1 MDHLTMNANEISHL
15 RDVWKKCMKNGGE
28 PEQFTQSEFFQKYIP
43 KDEVD
48 FTEIFLKFNLGEIFK
63 SDKIITK
70 LLGKYN
76 CNYLFRQVSEIP
88 HLIIYS
94 DENFV
99 AFQPLGEP
107 GRDVKNFK
115 IGHLMV
121 LNHNHSNRFS
131 MNEMLPLCQEE
142 KDDLRK
148 RSDFMKMAYNSL
160 FNNYSVK
167 HCGQFV
173 LEKARTFGFS
183 DETPIREFFSFQIM
197 NIPEEIKRGRPGYKL
212 MVNDIDISN
221 DRQKINSQIN
231 RVFNLPLKTYQCI
244 QGPKNC
250 SQLVS
255 HIHGFLFESEKD
267 TFDDKFYKHY
277 ISLDEIIT
285 LQN

>member
-107 GRDVKNFK
+107 GRDVNNFK

-121 LNHNHSNRFS
+121 LNHQTNHLMDLLHHPVIS
-131 MNEMLPLCQEE
+131 M
-142 KDDLRK
+142 DLLLSMEILYHK
-148 RSDFMKMAYNSL
+148 K
-160 FNNYSVK
+160 
-167 HCGQFV
+167 
-173 LEKARTFGFS
+173 
-183 DETPIREFFSFQIM
+183 I
-197 NIPEEIKRGRPGYKL
+197 EEIDMMIMMMMK
-212 MVNDIDISN
+212 
-221 DRQKINSQIN
+221 
-231 RVFNLPLKTYQCI
+231 
-244 QGPKNC
+244 
-250 SQLVS
+250 
-255 HIHGFLFESEKD
+255 
-267 TFDDKFYKHY
+267 
-277 ISLDEIIT
+277 
-285 LQN
+285 